1 MASEN
6 TTDSSIWIS
15 TPGQGSAHPCILL
28 ESDDTADG
36 LYLLGPILIMRSFG
50 NGANR
55 RVSALQSPVSHHV
68 LPGGPPLPGHLS
80 SPVRAPFPIAPTFG
94 EPLACA
100 RFESLRE
107 TWIIRQITRT
117 EIRKTSLES
126 HTSLGWIETS
136 FQPSVDLDQKIKCL

>member
-15 TPGQGSAHPCILL
+15 TPGRGSAHPCILL
-28 ESDDTADG
+28 ESDDTVDG

-68 LPGGPPLPGHLS
+68 LPGHLS
-80 SPVRAPFPIAPTFG
+80 SPVGAPFPLAPTFG

-107 TWIIRQITRT
+107 TWIIRQMTRT

-136 FQPSVDLDQKIKCL
+136 FQTSVDLDENIKCL